1 MSNVIYYFKSLISSG
16 VKGRYKG
23 EGSKG
28 KRFELDEGSKLV
40 THRFLLDDDGLTL
53 PLYKN
58 DEEQWEIQIICW
70 RNDLIEDCNYK
81 LKLEAVNENGPIQLT
96 MVKDCNT
103 DV

>member
-28 KRFELDEGSKLV
+28 KRFEQDEGSKLV
-40 THRFLLDDDGLTL
+40 THRFLLDGDGLTL

-58 DEEQWEIQIICW
+58 DKEQWEIQIICW
-70 RNDLIEDCNYK
+70 RNDLTEDCNYE
-81 LKLEAVNENGPIQLT
+81 LELEAVNENGSIQLT
-96 MVKDCNT
+96 MVQDCNK